1 MLFVVIPLYVLG
13 MIASVVFTIFFSPSV
28 VITTEMELEDLQL
41 ANDVTINVFYAAISA
56 AILALG
62 LRGSYWRAPGKY
74 HLFYWRTRSQN

>member
-1 MLFVVIPLYVLG
+1 MVIPLYILG

-56 AILALG
+56 AVLALG
-62 LRGSYWRAPGKY
+62 LRGSYWRTPGKY
-74 HLFYWRTRSQN
+74 HLFYWRTRIHN